1 MDGEFWFALM
11 TKALQEQLARDDLRR
26 RGFEVFW
33 MYTSEW
39 VGTGHKSKSRLV
51 KRSWLSR
58 YLFVHADP
66 LRLSEVQDE
75 RARTMGVATV
85 VHATNHEPYPI
96 PDCVIDELKGFTDH
110 LGEVYEGYVAKKAN
124 KFIGKPGT
132 ILQFKEH
139 SPMFGLFGEL
149 IKAMDNGKL
158 LVLFKKQLFGSEGR
172 EIEVNAEDVE
182 VIVA

>member
-1 MDGEFWFALM
+1 MRRCQQTNEKRTRMGRPKPKGTGMTAWFALM

-39 VGTGHKSKSRLV
+39 VGTGHKAKSRLV

-85 VHATNHEPYPI
+85 VHATNH
-96 PDCVIDELKGFTDH
+96 
-110 LGEVYEGYVAKKAN
+110 
-124 KFIGKPGT
+124 
-132 ILQFKEH
+132 
-139 SPMFGLFGEL
+139 
-149 IKAMDNGKL
+149 
-158 LVLFKKQLFGSEGR
+158 
-172 EIEVNAEDVE
+172 
-182 VIVA
+182 